1 MNLTTI
7 ITADNKGQRVVLTES
22 ESQDAA
28 QKNGDWISSD
38 TLVEVEP

>member
-7 ITADNKGQRVVLTES
+7 ITADSRGQQVVLTES

-38 TLVEVEP
+38 TLVDLEP